1 MEFPFRKPLV
11 KVKIRNFE
19 PLTANNNPMERKAL
33 LKSKIE
39 EQINLEKAKKACEN
53 KFVSLKIMYYL
64 NNDTEIEG
72 KYMKDLDNMTK
83 IVSDVLADY
92 LSQQDKDQ
100 NKKTGLGLIRDD
112 KDIQKC
118 VTQKNFVKKDSDQGL
133 DIALYKWR
141 DK

>member
-1 MEFPFRKPLV
+1 
-11 KVKIRNFE
+11 
-19 PLTANNNPMERKAL
+19 
-33 LKSKIE
+33 
-39 EQINLEKAKKACEN
+39 
-53 KFVSLKIMYYL
+53 MYYL

-133 DIALYKWR
+133 DIALYRWR